1 MFVTKV
7 HRCARLILT
16 TPTRF
21 DLSLLNTSASPT
33 PICLIWSGCTLKL
46 CTGLTEADPL
56 TEVSDHED
64 ADQDEQNQ

>member
-1 MFVTKV
+1 
-7 HRCARLILT
+7 
-16 TPTRF
+16 
-21 DLSLLNTSASPT
+21 LSLLNTSASPT